1 MIKKMQEVDIK
12 YIKCLPFYYMRRYVM
27 AKKNVL
33 LPILMVVIS
42 SWLLNMVL
50 TMGVM
55 ITVKNQNDKV
65 SKGEC

>member
-1 MIKKMQEVDIK
+1 MT
-12 YIKCLPFYYMRRYVM
+12 
-27 AKKNVL
+27 KKNML
-33 LPILMVVIS
+33 LTMFMVVINK
-42 SWLLNMVL
+42 WLLNMVL